1 MTTEQFAAL
10 PMTEKILVALTKY
23 GPMLTRTLTYA
34 FGRIEFAVAIK
45 QLHREGKVQKHRD
58 GWKLAD

>member
-1 MTTEQFAAL
+1 MTTTTAQA
-10 PMTEKILVALTKY
+10 MTEKILFALTKY
-23 GPMLTRTLTYA
+23 GALPTRTLTFT

-45 QLHREGKVQKHRD
+45 KLHRDGKVQKHRD